1 MSFICKPTLDKLLDS
16 SIVAKTR
23 KIKSNTRLLTVW
35 ETEILELMEDN
46 GVDEKTI
53 DKVLRL
59 LWRSIHT
66 KNSKQMNMFL
76 SMKEIYDLDAEY
88 FETNAVIRELHE
100 INEYARKRR

>member
-1 MSFICKPTLDKLLDS
+1 MSFICKPTLGKLLDNC
-16 SIVAKTR
+16 IVAKTR
-23 KIKSNTRLLTVW
+23 KIKSNTRLLTTW

-66 KNSKQMNMFL
+66 KN
-76 SMKEIYDLDAEY
+76 
-88 FETNAVIRELHE
+88 
-100 INEYARKRR
+100 

>member
-1 MSFICKPTLDKLLDS
+1 MSFICKPTLGKLLDNC
-16 SIVAKTR
+16 IVAKTR
-23 KIKSNTRLLTVW
+23 KIKSNTRLLTAW

-66 KNSKQMNMFL
+66 KNSK
-76 SMKEIYDLDAEY
+76 
-88 FETNAVIRELHE
+88 
-100 INEYARKRR
+100 

>member
-1 MSFICKPTLDKLLDS
+1 MSFICNPTLGKLLDNC
-16 SIVAKTR
+16 IVAKTR

-59 LWRSIHT
+59 LWRSIRT
-66 KNSKQMNMFL
+66 KN
-76 SMKEIYDLDAEY
+76 
-88 FETNAVIRELHE
+88 
-100 INEYARKRR
+100 

>member
-1 MSFICKPTLDKLLDS
+1 MSFICKPTLGKLLDNC
-16 SIVAKTR
+16 IVAKTR
-23 KIKSNTRLLTVW
+23 KIKSNTRLLTAW

-66 KNSKQMNMFL
+66 KN
-76 SMKEIYDLDAEY
+76 
-88 FETNAVIRELHE
+88 
-100 INEYARKRR
+100 

>member
-1 MSFICKPTLDKLLDS
+1 MSFICKPTLGKLLDS
-16 SIVAKTR
+16 CIVAKTR

-59 LWRSIHT
+59 LWRSIRT
-66 KNSKQMNMFL
+66 KNSK
-76 SMKEIYDLDAEY
+76 
-88 FETNAVIRELHE
+88 
-100 INEYARKRR
+100 

>member
-1 MSFICKPTLDKLLDS
+1 MSFICKPTLGKLLDNC
-16 SIVAKTR
+16 IVAKTR

-59 LWRSIHT
+59 LWRSIRT
-66 KNSKQMNMFL
+66 KN
-76 SMKEIYDLDAEY
+76 
-88 FETNAVIRELHE
+88 
-100 INEYARKRR
+100 

>member
-1 MSFICKPTLDKLLDS
+1 MSFICKPSLGKLLDNC
-16 SIVAKTR
+16 IVAKTR
-23 KIKSNTRLLTVW
+23 KIKSNTRLLTTW

-66 KNSKQMNMFL
+66 KN
-76 SMKEIYDLDAEY
+76 
-88 FETNAVIRELHE
+88 
-100 INEYARKRR
+100 

>member
-1 MSFICKPTLDKLLDS
+1 MSFICKPTLGKLLDNC
-16 SIVAKTR
+16 IVAKTR

-59 LWRSIHT
+59 LWRSIRT
-66 KNSKQMNMFL
+66 KNSK
-76 SMKEIYDLDAEY
+76 
-88 FETNAVIRELHE
+88 
-100 INEYARKRR
+100 